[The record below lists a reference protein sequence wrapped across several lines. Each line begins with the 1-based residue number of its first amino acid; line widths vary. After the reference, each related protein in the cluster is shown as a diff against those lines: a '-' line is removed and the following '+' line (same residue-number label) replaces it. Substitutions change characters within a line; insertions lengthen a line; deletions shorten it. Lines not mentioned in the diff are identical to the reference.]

1 MKASVAKHG
10 DKVEK
15 EEKGN
20 KSNKEK
26 NGGKEKWL
34 EREEKN
40 EALKIHKTNHKK
52 RKN

>member
-20 KSNKEK
+20 KSNKKKMEERK
-26 NGGKEKWL
+26 NG
-34 EREEKN
+34 
-40 EALKIHKTNHKK
+40 
-52 RKN
+52 